1 VKQFLHVGCG
11 PQHKTNL
18 KGFNTD
24 NWKEIRFDIDSSVN
38 PDIQGTLTDMK
49 DVKNASMDA
58 IYSSHNIEHIF
69 PHEVPIALKEF
80 HRILVDD
87 GMVVITCPDL
97 QSVCEAVAKDKL
109 LDSLYTSPSGPISA
123 IDILYGHR
131 GYIAQGN
138 IYMAHKCGFT
148 YSALN
153 SAFFDAGFKYTF
165 GGRRPEYYDLWL
177 LGFKYQVSEAKMK
190 NIAETYLP

>member
-1 VKQFLHVGCG
+1 MKSFLHVGCG
-11 PQHKTNL
+11 PQNKSCL

-24 NWKEIRFDIDSSVN
+24 DWKEIRFDIDQSVN
-38 PDIQGTLTDMK
+38 PDIQGTLIDMG
-49 DVKNASMDA
+49 DVKNASVNA

-80 HRILVDD
+80 HRVLTDD

-109 LDSLYTSPSGPISA
+109 LDALYTSPAGPISA

-148 YSALN
+148 YSALQN
-153 SAFFDAGFKYTF
+153 IFFEAGFKYTF
-165 GGRRPEYYDLWL
+165 GGSRPQHYDLWL
-177 LGFKYQVSEAKMK
+177 LAFKKEISEAEMRK
-190 NIAETYLP
+190 IAETYLP

>member
-1 VKQFLHVGCG
+1 MKSFLHVGCG
-11 PQHKTNL
+11 PQNKSCL

-24 NWKEIRFDIDSSVN
+24 DWKEIRFDIDQSVN
-38 PDIQGTLTDMK
+38 HDIQGTLIDMG
-49 DVKNASMDA
+49 DVKNASVNA

-80 HRILVDD
+80 HRVLTDD

-109 LDSLYTSPSGPISA
+109 LDALYTSPAGPISA

-138 IYMAHKCGFT
+138 IYMAHKCGFWMW
-148 YSALN
+148 
-153 SAFFDAGFKYTF
+153 AFASQGHVCLQY
-165 GGRRPEYYDLWL
+165 
-177 LGFKYQVSEAKMK
+177 
-190 NIAETYLP
+190 

>member
-1 VKQFLHVGCG
+1 MKSFLHVGCG
-11 PQHKTNL
+11 PQNKSCL

-24 NWKEIRFDIDSSVN
+24 DWKEIRFDIDQSVN
-38 PDIQGTLTDMK
+38 PDIQGTLIDMG
-49 DVKNASMDA
+49 DVKNASVNA

-80 HRILVDD
+80 HRVLTDD

-109 LDSLYTSPSGPISA
+109 LDALYTSPAGPISA

-148 YSALN
+148 YSALQ
-153 SAFFDAGFKYTF
+153 SIFFEAGFKYTF
-165 GGRRPEYYDLWL
+165 GGSRPQHYDLWL
-177 LGFKYQVSEAKMK
+177 LAFKKEISEAEMRK
-190 NIAETYLP
+190 IAETYLP